1 MGGMTSGRSPWH
13 VRPRAGSVL
22 LFRIVI
28 VLLCIW
34 IGSLVVEGIT
44 VALTGAPV
52 VADQSGKA
60 GFVR

>member
-1 MGGMTSGRSPWH
+1 MTSGRSPWQA
-13 VRPRAGSVL
+13 RPRNGSAL

-44 VALTGAPV
+44 VALTGV
-52 VADQSGKA
+52 TDQSGKA
-60 GFVR
+60 GAVR